1 MNASEEPNVDPTIRD
16 FIAANDVAKAA
27 AYISRNPKALFKDPS
42 LLKEARTPLM
52 VETLLLLT
60 NEVDGHFQSY
70 DVIDKQPT
78 QDREKAVD
86 SVSMK
91 DENDFKETSMQAV
104 KRVFPIL
111 MEKWPATLLKVLDKQ
126 INYEG
131 TLFYYDLRY
140 KLEVYSL
147 QRSLNCIN
155 GGSFQRLCQK
165 FFGN

>member
-1 MNASEEPNVDPTIRD
+1 MNASEEPNADPSIRD
-16 FIAANDVAKAA
+16 FIAANDVAKVA
-27 AYISRNPKALFKDPS
+27 AYISRNPKALLKDPS

-78 QDREKAVD
+78 KDGEKAFD
-86 SVSMK
+86 SLLIK
-91 DENDFKETSMQAV
+91 DEEDFRETSMQAV

-111 MEKWPATLLKVLDKQ
+111 MEKWPATLLKILDKQ

-131 TLFYYDLRY
+131 SLF
-140 KLEVYSL
+140 
-147 QRSLNCIN
+147 
-155 GGSFQRLCQK
+155 
-165 FFGN
+165 